1 MIAIL
6 YSYKMF
12 NNEQSN
18 PTLHEAQFKTKVV
31 LKALKG
37 AGTLAQPGSGLG
49 IHALMITGWS

>member
-1 MIAIL
+1 
-6 YSYKMF
+6 MF